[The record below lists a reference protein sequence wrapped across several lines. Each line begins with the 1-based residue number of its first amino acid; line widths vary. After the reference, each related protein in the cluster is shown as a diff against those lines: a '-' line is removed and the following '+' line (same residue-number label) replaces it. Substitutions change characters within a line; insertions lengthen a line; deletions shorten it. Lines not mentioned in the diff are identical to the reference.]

1 MNFRARSRH
10 AFAPIGVRR
19 RASWRAITLVVAA
32 LTQVAHA
39 DPDPDDPDTAAAP
52 APDPTPD
59 QAPQQPAKLDLA
71 KPTTQP
77 AGPKVPE
84 GEDKTGTE
92 VGVLPLIGGDTDNG
106 FGVGAIGSIA
116 SFDATHTPYKWQL
129 QFATFIAVK
138 DSITSPSYEDA
149 FVNLIAPQMLDG
161 KLRLEIR
168 PSFTRE
174 TALRF
179 YGLGD
184 NVQIPANTDRTRDF
198 YTRLHPQLAVLTRW
212 KLNAKSPW
220 SVIAA
225 SQYLY
230 NRVSE
235 DPTST
240 LAMQLPMIDP
250 KADTPHSVLRLETGA
265 AYDSRDSEIAPSSG
279 MFHTFEVRMS
289 TKLGSEF
296 PYQYE
301 QGDIQLRFYKTVMP
315 KKMVLAVRV
324 VGDFMLGDVP
334 FYELSR
340 YEDTSAIGGSLG
352 VRGVPG
358 YTFYGKVKAFA
369 NVELRTAI
377 TNFNLFDKKYKF
389 GIATF
394 IDGGR
399 IWSDLRNSRPDLDGT
414 GLGLHYG
421 VGAGIRLQQ
430 GRAFLVRADLA
441 WSPDASPIA
450 GYVLADH
457 IF

>member
-1 MNFRARSRH
+1 M
-10 AFAPIGVRR
+10 
-19 RASWRAITLVVAA
+19 
-32 LTQVAHA
+32 TQIAHA
-39 DPDPDDPDTAAAP
+39 DEPAKPLVDPG
-52 APDPTPD
+52 
-59 QAPQQPAKLDLA
+59 QPAVVGS
-71 KPTTQP
+71 P
-77 AGPKVPE
+77 

-106 FGVGAIGSIA
+106 FGLGAIGSVA

-129 QFATFIAVK
+129 QFASFIATK
-138 DSITSPSYEDA
+138 SFPSPSYEDG

-179 YGLGD
+179 YGLGN
-184 NVQIPANTDRTRDF
+184 NVTIPPGAADATRDF
-198 YTRLHPQLAVLTRW
+198 YSRLHPQLAVLTRW
-212 KLNAKSPW
+212 KLDAKSRW
-220 SVIAA
+220 SVIGAA
-225 SQYLY
+225 QYLY

-240 LAMQLPMIDP
+240 LAMMLATIDP
-250 KADTPHSVLRLETGA
+250 KANTPHSVLRLETGA
-265 AYDSRDSEIAPSSG
+265 AFDSRDNEIAPTTG
-279 MFHTFEVRMS
+279 MFHTFEIRMS
-289 TKLGSEF
+289 PKLGSEF

-301 QGDIQLRFYKTVMP
+301 QADIQLRFYTTVRP
-315 KKMVLAVRV
+315 GMVLAARV

-340 YEDTSAIGGSLG
+340 YEDTSAIGGSLA

-358 YTFYGKVKAFA
+358 YAFYGKVKAFG
-369 NVELRTAI
+369 NLELRTAI
-377 TNFNLFDKKYKF
+377 TNFSVLDRKFKF

-394 IDGGR
+394 FDAGR
-399 IWSDLRNSRPDLDGT
+399 LWSDLRNSRPELDGT

-421 VGAGIRLQQ
+421 LGAGIRLQQ

-441 WSPDASPIA
+441 WSPDASPVA